1 MRTGR
6 PETSSASL
14 HPVAG
19 TPREVERLLRA
30 WLEAP
35 SAEPLTVATSGSTGA
50 PKVVALSA
58 PALRASASAGLSR
71 LGGPGHWVLALPARY
86 VAGVQVICRSI
97 LADTSPVILADHPDL
112 ATATAALLGDRRYLA
127 AVPTQLHR
135 WLASA
140 ADVAALR
147 EYDAVLLGGAAVRPA
162 LLDKARVSGIRV
174 VTTYGMSETCGGC
187 VYDGVALDQVAVALG
202 TAGQIRLTGPMLFDG
217 YVCRPELTASVLR
230 DGWLH
235 TPDLGRFD
243 DDGRLEVIGRG
254 DEVVVSGGVNIAL
267 PAVEERLELMPELA
281 DVALT
286 SRPDPEWGVS
296 VVAVVAVGAVTP
308 DAATPSLGAVRDFVA
323 AALPRSWAPRELV
336 VVDALPMLPSG
347 KVDRARLRTLL
358 DSSDPARLDRS
369 ASGRTKVGAARFV
382 RPAPAGTA
390 RAQPDESQER
400 GSHQGEGT

>member
-1 MRTGR
+1 
-6 PETSSASL
+6 L
-14 HPVAG
+14 HPVSG

-50 PKVVALSA
+50 PKLVALSA
-58 PALRASASAGLSR
+58 PALRASAAAGLSR
-71 LGGPGHWVLALPARY
+71 LGGRGNWVLALPARH
-86 VAGVQVICRSI
+86 VAGVQVVCRSI
-97 LADTSPVILADHPDL
+97 LADASPVILAEHRDL
-112 ATATAALLGDRRYLA
+112 ATATAALSGDRRYLA

-140 ADVAALR
+140 ADVAALG
-147 EYDAVLLGGAAVRPA
+147 EYDAVLLGGAAARPA
-162 LLDKARVSGIRV
+162 LLDNARLSGIRV

-187 VYDGVALDQVAVALG
+187 VYDGVALDHVAVALG

-217 YVCRPELTASVLR
+217 YVARPELTASVLR

-281 DVALT
+281 HVALT
-286 SRPDPEWGVS
+286 SRPDPEWGAS
-296 VVAVVAVGAVTP
+296 VVAVVSALTP
-308 DAATPSLGAVRDFVA
+308 AAATPSLGAVRDFVA
-323 AALPRSWAPRELV
+323 AVLPRSWAPRELV

-347 KVDRARLRTLL
+347 KVDRSRLPTLL
-358 DSSDPARLDRS
+358 DSSDSARLDRP
-369 ASGRTKVGAARFV
+369 ASGRTEVGAARLV
-382 RPAPAGTA
+382 RPDPAGSTRV
-390 RAQPDESQER
+390 RADESQER
-400 GSHQGEGT
+400 DRTGEGT